1 VRYGIHLVKG
11 FLIGI
16 ANIIPGVSGGTFA
29 LILGIFDRL
38 VDAIKSFDLALI
50 RTYAGALARP
60 FDKRSRQRIA
70 AEWKR
75 TDATFLTF
83 IGIGALVALVSC
95 AWIFDY
101 LLREHPAMT
110 LAFFIGLIIPSIAV
124 PYKMMEHRDPAHL
137 FWIVPGAVLTV
148 WISMLDIAG
157 GTGEPGFIIVFLGG
171 MLAISAMILPGVSG
185 SFCLLI
191 LGLYQPTLSHIKA
204 MTHSPTAASVIFLGT
219 LGLGVV
225 IGLVLFSRIMSFL
238 LKRYRSA
245 TLAFLI
251 GLIIGSF
258 WILWPIKDFGAGTVV
273 TDSRGEEKKEI
284 AIATAPNRL
293 PGGEKGDLW
302 LVGKCGVALLIG
314 LGGASGVS
322 RLGKVKEKH

>member
-1 VRYGIHLVKG
+1 MTYAIHLVKG

-38 VDAIKSFDLALI
+38 VQAIKSFDLALV
-50 RTYAGALARP
+50 RTLAGALIRP
-60 FDKRSRQRIA
+60 FDPRSRRVLA
-70 AEWKR
+70 AEWRR
-75 TDATFLTF
+75 TDATFLLF
-83 IGIGALVALVSC
+83 IGMGVMAALVSC

-101 LLREHPAMT
+101 LLREHPSMT

-124 PYKMMEHRDPAHL
+124 PYRMMRRRGPAQL
-137 FWIVPGAVLTV
+137 FWFIPGALLTV
-148 WISMLDIAG
+148 WISLLEIAG
-157 GTGEPGFIIVFLGG
+157 GSGEPDFIIVVLGG

-204 MTHSPTAASVIFLGT
+204 MTHDPGTASVVFLGT
-219 LGLGVV
+219 LGLGIV
-225 IGLVLFSRIMSFL
+225 IGLVLFSRIMSFML
-238 LKRYRSA
+238 ERYRSA

-251 GLIIGSF
+251 GLIIGSL

-273 TDSRGEEKKEI
+273 IDSKGREKKEI

-293 PGGEKGDLW
+293 PGGEPCDL
-302 LVGKCGVALLIG
+302 LLCGKCGLALLIG

-322 RLGKVKEKH
+322 RLGKVKN

>member
-1 VRYGIHLVKG
+1 MTYAIHLVKG

-38 VDAIKSFDLALI
+38 VQAIKSFDLALI
-50 RTYAGALARP
+50 RSLSGALIRP
-60 FDKRSRQRIA
+60 FDPQSRQRVA

-75 TDATFLTF
+75 TDATFLVF
-83 IGIGALVALVSC
+83 IGLGAMAALVSC

-101 LLREHPAMT
+101 LLREHPGMT

-124 PYKMMEHRDPAHL
+124 PYRMMKRRGPAQL
-137 FWIVPGAVLTV
+137 FWIIPGAVLTV
-148 WISMLDIAG
+148 WFSLLEIG
-157 GTGEPGFIIVFLGG
+157 GGSGEPGFFVVVFGG
-171 MLAISAMILPGVSG
+171 ILAISAMILPGVSG

-204 MTHSPTAASVIFLGT
+204 MTHDPGVASVIFLGT
-219 LGLGVV
+219 LGLGIV
-225 IGLVLFSRIMSFL
+225 IGLVLFSRLMSFL
-238 LKRYRSA
+238 LNRYRSA

-273 TDSRGEEKKEI
+273 TDSKGEEKKEI

-293 PGGEKGDLW
+293 PGGEEGDLR
-302 LVGKCGVALLIG
+302 LCGTCGLALLVG
-314 LGGASGVS
+314 LGGAAGVS
-322 RLGKVKEKH
+322 RLGKVKS

>member
-1 VRYGIHLVKG
+1 MTYAIHLVKG

-38 VDAIKSFDLALI
+38 VQAIKSFDLALI
-50 RTYAGALARP
+50 RSLSGALIRP
-60 FDKRSRQRIA
+60 FDPQSRQRVA

-75 TDATFLTF
+75 TDATFLAF
-83 IGIGALVALVSC
+83 IGLGAMAALVSC

-101 LLREHPAMT
+101 LLREHPGMT

-124 PYKMMEHRDPAHL
+124 PYRMMKRRGPAQL
-137 FWIVPGAVLTV
+137 FWIIPGAVLTV
-148 WISMLDIAG
+148 WFSLLEIG
-157 GTGEPGFIIVFLGG
+157 GGSGEPGFFVVVFGG
-171 MLAISAMILPGVSG
+171 ILAISAMILPGVSG

-204 MTHSPTAASVIFLGT
+204 MTHDPGVASVIFLGT
-219 LGLGVV
+219 LGLGIV
-225 IGLVLFSRIMSFL
+225 IGLVLFSRLMSFL
-238 LKRYRSA
+238 LNRYRSA

-273 TDSRGEEKKEI
+273 TDSKGEEKKEI

-293 PGGEKGDLW
+293 PGGEEGDLR
-302 LVGKCGVALLIG
+302 LCGTCGLALLVG
-314 LGGASGVS
+314 LGGAAGVS
-322 RLGKVKEKH
+322 RLGKVKS

>member
-1 VRYGIHLVKG
+1 VTYAIHLVKG

-38 VDAIKSFDLALI
+38 VQAIKSFDLALI
-50 RTYAGALARP
+50 RSLSGALIRP
-60 FDKRSRQRIA
+60 FDPQSRQRVA

-75 TDATFLTF
+75 TDATFLAF
-83 IGIGALVALVSC
+83 IGLGAMAALVSC

-101 LLREHPAMT
+101 LLREHPGMT

-124 PYKMMEHRDPAHL
+124 PYRMMKRRGPAQL
-137 FWIVPGAVLTV
+137 FWIIPGAVLTV
-148 WISMLDIAG
+148 WFSLLEIG
-157 GTGEPGFIIVFLGG
+157 GGSGEPGFFVVVFGG
-171 MLAISAMILPGVSG
+171 ILAISAMILPGVSG

-204 MTHSPTAASVIFLGT
+204 MTHDPGVASVIFLGT
-219 LGLGVV
+219 LGLGIV
-225 IGLVLFSRIMSFL
+225 IGLVLFSRLMSFL
-238 LKRYRSA
+238 LNRYRSA

-273 TDSRGEEKKEI
+273 TDSKGEEKKEI

-293 PGGEKGDLW
+293 PGGEEGDLR
-302 LVGKCGVALLIG
+302 LCGTCGLALLVG
-314 LGGASGVS
+314 LGGAAGVS
-322 RLGKVKEKH
+322 RLGKVKS

>member
-1 VRYGIHLVKG
+1 VTYAIHLVKG

-38 VDAIKSFDLALI
+38 VQAIKSFDLALI
-50 RTYAGALARP
+50 RSLSGALIRP
-60 FDKRSRQRIA
+60 FDPQSRQRVA

-75 TDATFLTF
+75 TDATFLVF
-83 IGIGALVALVSC
+83 IGLGAMAALVSC

-101 LLREHPAMT
+101 LLREHPGMT

-124 PYKMMEHRDPAHL
+124 PYRMMKRRGPAQL
-137 FWIVPGAVLTV
+137 FWIIPGAVLTV
-148 WISMLDIAG
+148 WFSLLEIG
-157 GTGEPGFIIVFLGG
+157 GGSGEPGFFVVVFGG
-171 MLAISAMILPGVSG
+171 ILAISAMILPGVSG

-204 MTHSPTAASVIFLGT
+204 MTHDPGVASVIFLGT
-219 LGLGVV
+219 LGLGIV
-225 IGLVLFSRIMSFL
+225 IGLVLFSRLMSFL
-238 LKRYRSA
+238 LNRYRSA

-273 TDSRGEEKKEI
+273 TDSKGEEKKEI

-293 PGGEKGDLW
+293 PGGEEGDLR
-302 LVGKCGVALLIG
+302 LCGTCGLALLVG
-314 LGGASGVS
+314 LGGAAGVS
-322 RLGKVKEKH
+322 RLGKVKS

>member
-1 VRYGIHLVKG
+1 MRYVIHLVKG

-38 VDAIKSFDLALI
+38 VQAIKSFDLALL
-50 RTYAGALARP
+50 RNLSGALVRP
-60 FDKRSRQRIA
+60 FDPRSRQTIA

-75 TDATFLTF
+75 TDATFLIF
-83 IGIGALVALVSC
+83 IGLGAMAALVSC

-101 LLREHPAMT
+101 LLREHPGMT

-124 PYKMMEHRDPAHL
+124 PYRMMKRRGPAQL
-137 FWIVPGAVLTV
+137 FWIIPGAVLTV
-148 WISMLDIAG
+148 WFSLLEIG
-157 GTGEPGFIIVFLGG
+157 GGSGEPGFFVVVFGG
-171 MLAISAMILPGVSG
+171 ILAISAMILPGVSG

-204 MTHSPTAASVIFLGT
+204 MTHDPGVASVIFLGT
-219 LGLGVV
+219 LGLGIV
-225 IGLVLFSRIMSFL
+225 IGLVLFSRLMSFL
-238 LKRYRSA
+238 LNRYRSA

-273 TDSRGEEKKEI
+273 TDSKGEEKKEI

-293 PGGEKGDLW
+293 PGGEEGDLR
-302 LVGKCGVALLIG
+302 LCGTCGLALLVG
-314 LGGASGVS
+314 LGGAAGVS
-322 RLGKVKEKH
+322 RLGKVKS

>member
-1 VRYGIHLVKG
+1 MSYVIQLVKG

-38 VDAIKSFDLALI
+38 VQAIKSFDLAFI
-50 RTYAGALARP
+50 RNLSGALIRP
-60 FDKRSRQRIA
+60 FDTRSRQTIA

-75 TDATFLTF
+75 TDATFLIF
-83 IGIGALVALVSC
+83 IGLGAMAALVSC

-101 LLREHPAMT
+101 LLREHPGVT

-124 PYKMMEHRDPAHL
+124 PYKMMKRRGPAQL
-137 FWIVPGAVLTV
+137 FWIIPGAVLTV
-148 WISMLDIAG
+148 WISLLEIGVDS
-157 GTGEPGFIIVFLGG
+157 GEPGFVIVVLGG
-171 MLAISAMILPGVSG
+171 MMAISAMILPGVSG

-191 LGLYQPTLSHIKA
+191 LGLYQPTLSHIKT
-204 MTHSPTAASVIFLGT
+204 MTLNPGMESMIFLGT
-219 LGLGVV
+219 LGLGIV

-238 LKRYRSA
+238 LTRYRSA

-273 TDSRGEEKKEI
+273 TDSKGEEKKEI

-293 PGGEKGDLW
+293 PGGEAGDFL
-302 LVGKCGVALLIG
+302 LCGKCGLALLIG

-322 RLGKVKEKH
+322 RLGKMKS